1 MARVQNQPCHKP
13 RPSLSAT
20 SVSLRSDEFITL
32 TIPTKRFGP
41 WNYFLILQWGLSSFR
56 NALFPPYLG
65 ASDTEGWGRGRE
77 GSKGVWA
84 IVDKR
89 TYNAIELSRPHNTF
103 D

>member
-20 SVSLRSDEFITL
+20 SVQSSIGRIYHTL

-56 NALFPPYLG
+56 NALFLL
-65 ASDTEGWGRGRE
+65 TWGLQIPRG
-77 GSKGVWA
+77 
-84 IVDKR
+84 
-89 TYNAIELSRPHNTF
+89 
-103 D
+103 